1 MTAKGELARRKILET
16 ATAIVNRK
24 GFGATTIQDVISATG
39 MKKGGIYFHFPDKDT
54 LCLAILEKARED
66 FMLFLGSAL
75 PGDSPGACLENFFRQ
90 VVEKHLA
97 AGFIGG
103 CIFGNTAIEF
113 SDTDSRFATVIE
125 RVFDEWLAM
134 IRRTVSAAQDAG
146 EVRSDIPAT
155 ALALHIV
162 AAIEGGIM
170 LSRLKKNEEPMR
182 QCLETVRTFLWL
194 QTEQKTGQR

>member
-1 MTAKGELARRKILET
+1 MTAKGELTKRKILEI
-16 ATAIVNRK
+16 ATSLVNRK

-39 MKKGGIYFHFPDKDT
+39 LQKGCIYFHFPDKDA

-66 FMLFLGSAL
+66 FLQFLESAL
-75 PGDSPGACLENFFRQ
+75 SGDSPGASMENFFRQ
-90 VVEKHLA
+90 AVEKHLA

-113 SDTDSRFATVIE
+113 SDTDSRFAAVIE

-134 IRRTVSAAQDAG
+134 ISRTVSAAQDAG

-162 AAIEGGIM
+162 ATIEGGIM
-170 LSRLKKNEEPMR
+170 LSRLKKNEKPMKK
-182 QCLETVRTFLWL
+182 CLDTVRTFLQL
-194 QTEQKTGQR
+194 QTA

>member
-1 MTAKGELARRKILET
+1 MTAKGELTKRKILEI
-16 ATAIVNRK
+16 ATSLVNRK

-39 MKKGGIYFHFPDKDT
+39 MQKGCIYFHFPDKDA
-54 LCLAILEKARED
+54 LSLAILEKAREN
-66 FMLFLGSAL
+66 FLLFLDSAL
-75 PGDSPGACLENFFRQ
+75 SGDSPGACLENFFIQ
-90 VVEKHLA
+90 AVEKHLA

-113 SDTDSRFATVIE
+113 SDTDSRFAAAIE

-134 IRRTVSAAQDAG
+134 ISRTVSAAQDAG
-146 EVRSDIPAT
+146 EVRSDMPAA

-170 LSRLKKNEEPMR
+170 LSRLKKNEEPMK
-182 QCLETVRTFLWL
+182 QCLETVRTFLQL
-194 QTEQKTGQR
+194 QAT

>member
-1 MTAKGELARRKILET
+1 MTAKGELTKSKIIEI
-16 ATAIVNRK
+16 ATSLVNRK

-39 MKKGGIYFHFPDKDT
+39 LQKGCIYFHFPDKDA

-66 FMLFLGSAL
+66 FLLFLESAL
-75 PGDSPGACLENFFRQ
+75 SGDTPGASLENFFRQ
-90 VVEKHLA
+90 AVEKHLA

-113 SDTDSRFATVIE
+113 SDTDSRFAAVIE
-125 RVFDEWLAM
+125 QVFDEWLAM
-134 IRRTVSAAQDAG
+134 ISRTVSAAQDAG
-146 EVRSDIPAT
+146 EVRSDIHAT

-170 LSRLKKNEEPMR
+170 LSRLKKNEKPMKK
-182 QCLETVRTFLWL
+182 CLDTVRTFLQL
-194 QTEQKTGQR
+194 QTA